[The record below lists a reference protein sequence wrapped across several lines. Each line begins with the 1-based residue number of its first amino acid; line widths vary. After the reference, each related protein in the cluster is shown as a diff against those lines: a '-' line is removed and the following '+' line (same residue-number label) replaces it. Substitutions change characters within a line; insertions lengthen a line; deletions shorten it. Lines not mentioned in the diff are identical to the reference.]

1 MNKTFLEILGDQILK
16 QTQMHSSA
24 NMNSSS
30 LENTE
35 TSMAF
40 DTVTANFVS
49 GNDPSCIT
57 ELLTRLQPL
66 GTSPSYKQKQTEA
79 NTNHKF
85 SQKFTSKKN
94 NLAQDDLH
102 NIDEGYDFSNST
114 GHHNDKSDPSMQP
127 NFNKIKLSGYRL
139 YIKENPPRKHRL
151 DTDQWIIWNQWRKW
165 GLSLTES
172 FTRKDLKKAY
182 RLLALR
188 HHPDRATGSAAEF
201 QQIKKDYDRLLQ
213 VFTAKA

>member
-16 QTQMHSSA
+16 QAEKKSSVFHSENRMPA
-24 NMNSSS
+24 N
-30 LENTE
+30 
-35 TSMAF
+35 
-40 DTVTANFVS
+40 
-49 GNDPSCIT
+49 NDPTCIT
-57 ELLTRLQPL
+57 QLLIQLQPL
-66 GTSPSYKQKQTEA
+66 TSTLNPTKSSQAKQ
-79 NTNHKF
+79 NPINF
-85 SQKFTSKKN
+85 
-94 NLAQDDLH
+94 
-102 NIDEGYDFSNST
+102 
-114 GHHNDKSDPSMQP
+114 KS
-127 NFNKIKLSGYRL
+127 SGYRL

>member
-16 QTQMHSSA
+16 QTQMHSAA
-24 NMNSSS
+24 NMHSSC
-30 LENTE
+30 LESTE
-35 TSMAF
+35 TPMVF
-40 DTVTANFVS
+40 DNVTANFVS

-57 ELLTRLQPL
+57 ELLTRLQPIV
-66 GTSPSYKQKQTEA
+66 TSASNKQKQTEP

-85 SQKFTSKKN
+85 SQNFKAKKN
-94 NLAQDDLH
+94 NHSQEPLQ
-102 NIDEGYDFSNST
+102 NSDEGCDFGSST
-114 GHHNDKSDPSMQP
+114 GHLNDQTAPSMQP

>member
-16 QTQMHSSA
+16 QTLQKSSDFHS
-24 NMNSSS
+24 
-30 LENTE
+30 ENAVAT
-35 TSMAF
+35 
-40 DTVTANFVS
+40 
-49 GNDPSCIT
+49 GNDPTCIT
-57 ELLTRLQPL
+57 QLLARLQPL
-66 GTSPSYKQKQTEA
+66 TSTNNQTSSSQA
-79 NTNHKF
+79 IQNPTKF
-85 SQKFTSKKN
+85 K
-94 NLAQDDLH
+94 
-102 NIDEGYDFSNST
+102 ST
-114 GHHNDKSDPSMQP
+114 
-127 NFNKIKLSGYRL
+127 GYRL

-188 HHPDRATGSAAEF
+188 HHPDRTTGSATEF

>member
-16 QTQMHSSA
+16 QTQQKSSA
-24 NMNSSS
+24 FHSENVVPTDNEPTCITQLLGRHHLDKSTPSS
-30 LENTE
+30 L
-35 TSMAF
+35 
-40 DTVTANFVS
+40 
-49 GNDPSCIT
+49 
-57 ELLTRLQPL
+57 
-66 GTSPSYKQKQTEA
+66 
-79 NTNHKF
+79 
-85 SQKFTSKKN
+85 
-94 NLAQDDLH
+94 
-102 NIDEGYDFSNST
+102 
-114 GHHNDKSDPSMQP
+114 P
-127 NFNKIKLSGYRL
+127 NFNKVQSTGYRL